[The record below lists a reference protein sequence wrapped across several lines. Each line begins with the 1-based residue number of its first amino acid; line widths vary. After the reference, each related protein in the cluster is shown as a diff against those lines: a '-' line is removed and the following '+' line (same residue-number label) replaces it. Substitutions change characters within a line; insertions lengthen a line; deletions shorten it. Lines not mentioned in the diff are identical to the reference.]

1 MFNRKIIKQ
10 LENWA
15 SRDDRKPLILRGARQ
30 VGKTTLINQF
40 SNQFDE
46 YIYLNLEIEEDKK
59 LFNNTKN
66 VEEIV
71 QAIFFI
77 KNKRFDKKSK
87 TLIFIDEIQ
96 ESPRAIEMLRY
107 FYEKI
112 PELFIIAAGSLL
124 ESVFNFKVNYPVGR
138 VEYLVLRPVS
148 FTEFLEALGEQTAIE
163 QLENIPFNNFAHEKL
178 MKLFHTY
185 TLMGGMPEIIKYYSE
200 NKELTGL
207 KNIYESLIT
216 SYLDDVEKYAMNSS
230 RAEILRHSI
239 RSCFIEAGRRIK
251 FQGFGNSNYKS
262 REIGEA
268 LKILEQTLL
277 ISLIYPTT
285 AQEFPMIPNKKK
297 SPRLQILDT
306 GLLNYFAGIQQDI
319 IRTDDLNSIYKGT
332 VIEHLVGQE
341 LLSSKYNAL
350 SSLHF
355 WARDKNSSSA
365 EIDFL
370 LPYGINLI
378 PIEVKSGKEGT
389 LKSLHIFMDDA
400 PHDIAIRLY
409 SGNFGI
415 SDIETKIGKRF
426 RLINL
431 PYFLTSQVDKY
442 IKLVEDKGVF

>member
-1 MFNRKIIKQ
+1 MFNRKIIKE

-15 SRDDRKPLILRGARQ
+15 LRENRKPLILRGARQ

-40 SNQFDE
+40 SKQFDE
-46 YIYLNLEIEEDKK
+46 YIYLNLETDEDKK
-59 LFNNTKN
+59 LFYNFKN
-66 VEEIV
+66 VDELV

-77 KNKRFDKKSK
+77 KNKKFNKNSK
-87 TLIFIDEIQ
+87 TLLFIDEIQ
-96 ESPRAIEMLRY
+96 ESPKAIEMLRY

-112 PELFIIAAGSLL
+112 PELFVVAAGSLL

-148 FTEFLEALGEQTAIE
+148 FIEYLEAIGEQTAIE
-163 QLENIPFNNFAHEKL
+163 QLGNIPLENFAYEKL

-185 TLMGGMPEIIKYYSE
+185 ALIGGMPEVIKYYSE

-216 SYLDDVEKYAMNSS
+216 SYLDDVEKYATNST
-230 RAEILRHSI
+230 RAVILRHTI
-239 RSCFIEAGRRIK
+239 RSCFTEAGRRIK

-268 LKILEQTLL
+268 LKTLEQTLL
-277 ISLIYPTT
+277 INLIYPIT
-285 AQEFPMIPNKKK
+285 AQVLPMIPNKKK

-319 IRTDDLNSIYKGT
+319 IQTNDLNNIYKGT

-341 LLSSKYNAL
+341 LLSSQYNAM

-355 WARDKNSSSA
+355 WVRDKNSSSA

-370 LPYGINLI
+370 FPYQNKLI
-378 PIEVKSGKEGT
+378 PVEVKSGKEGT
-389 LKSLHIFMDDA
+389 LKSLHLFMDHA
-400 PHDIAIRLY
+400 PHNIAIRLY
-409 SGNFGI
+409 SGGFRISEIKSQLGI
-415 SDIETKIGKRF
+415 SFK
-426 RLINL
+426 LINL
-431 PYFLTSQVDKY
+431 PYFLTSQIEKY
-442 IKLVEDKGVF
+442 IKFMEN